1 MEQLVINAEKRSTIG
16 KKVNALRRA
25 GKLPGVIYGHRVEP
39 TPILMDQKEASL
51 ALNQATSSSI
61 IYINLEGKEIA
72 ALIREKQRNY
82 LRNTYLHIDF
92 QAVSLT
98 EVIRAAVNIELT
110 GVAPAVKDYNGIV
123 VEGITSI
130 EVEALPSDLPER
142 FVLDISTLNAIGDS
156 ILVKDIPVSEKVTVL
171 TPLEELVVLITS
183 PAAEEEAVV
192 EEGEEPEVIEK
203 GKKEE
208 ED

>member
-25 GKLPGVIYGHRVEP
+25 GKLPGVIYGHKVEP